1 MISLRFFALSAVND
15 EEYFMNTTIIVHGG
29 AGAWDLRAE
38 QSEIAVAAC
47 REAAAAG
54 GAVLQAGG
62 SALDAVEAAV
72 RILEDCPVL
81 DAGRGSY
88 FNQAGEVEMD
98 ALIMDGATL
107 DLGCLSA
114 VKNIRYPISLARKV
128 MSESPHA
135 FFTAHGASAFADS
148 IGFPRCDP
156 AELVVDSKWQAL
168 DVTQDTVG
176 AVAVDTDGNV
186 AAGTSTGGTRGKM
199 IGRIGDSPL
208 VGSGGYADNRTAAV
222 SSTGHGESLMKMVIC
237 RRVCEFIERGMGVQV
252 ACQAAVD
259 EMKARVDGEGGLI
272 AVTAAGEIGIAFNTV
287 AMPHAIWREDA
298 EIVSGFSQRA
308 SQ

>member
-1 MISLRFFALSAVND
+1 
-15 EEYFMNTTIIVHGG
+15 MNKTIVVHGG

-38 QSEIAVAAC
+38 QSQVAVAAC
-47 REAAAAG
+47 QEAALVG
-54 GAVLQAGG
+54 GRILQDGG

-72 RILEDCPVL
+72 RVLEDCPVL

-88 FNQAGEVEMD
+88 LNQAGEVEMD

-114 VKNIRYPISLARKV
+114 VQDIRYPISLARKV
-128 MSESPHA
+128 MTDSPHA
-135 FFTAHGASAFADS
+135 FLTAHGASAFADS

-156 AELVVDSKWQAL
+156 AELLVDGKWQAL

-176 AVAVDTDGNV
+176 AVAVDAAGNV

-208 VGSGGYADNRTAAV
+208 VGSGGYADNKTAAV
-222 SSTGHGESLMKMVIC
+222 GATGHGESLMKMVIC
-237 RRVCEFIERGMGVQV
+237 RRVCEFIERGMDVQS

-259 EMKARVDGEGGLI
+259 EMAQRVQGEGGLI
-272 AVTAAGEIGIAFNTV
+272 AVTAQGEVGIAFNTV
-287 AMPHAIWREDA
+287 AMPHAVWCDNS
-298 EIVSGFSQRA
+298 EILSGFSQRF
-308 SQ
+308 SNELPK